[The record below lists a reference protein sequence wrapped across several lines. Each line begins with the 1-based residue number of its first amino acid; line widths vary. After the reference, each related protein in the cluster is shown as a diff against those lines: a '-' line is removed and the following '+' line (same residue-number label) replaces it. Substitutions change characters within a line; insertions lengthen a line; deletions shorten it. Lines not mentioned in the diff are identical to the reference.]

1 MSKPNEERDIYYIP
15 PNFLASGRLFGGMI
29 RARNAIEACVLVLLT
44 GIPIIKLPMS
54 LTVRIIIL
62 CLLPLPLGIF
72 GIIGFEGDSL
82 SEFAINWVRW
92 FIHRRSLY
100 RSDVTIP
107 ETARKQKKRIWEQEA
122 TKPPEELGIRIKQP
136 RKKRKR
142 PTKTEKQLNK
152 NNRKMVPSH
161 KKQVTYSEDF
171 VPVKDIR
178 NSIIETED
186 GRYIRV
192 LEVEPINFLLRSTS
206 EQKNIVASFA
216 SWMKISPIKIQIK
229 VLTKKADIGKH
240 LNTIERDMESESNP
254 KCRELQL
261 DYYRLIQT
269 IGSREAI
276 TRRFLVIF
284 EYEAVTNRK
293 PEYSEIVS
301 ALETAVQ
308 TARQYFLH
316 CDNAVVTHDDENA
329 FLLEILY
336 TIFNRST
343 CEVKTVEQRIRELQS
358 ARRDAD
364 ITMPVSLKSVFA
376 PDSIDLTHGSY
387 VVMDGVYHAYL
398 IVPSDGYNPR
408 VVAGWTSILVNAGEG
423 IDVDF
428 YFSREPKERIQA
440 KLGQQIRINRSR
452 LKDTSDTNSDFDDFE
467 SAIRSGYFLKE
478 GLANYEDFYYCN
490 TLVTITADTL
500 ENLEWRISEVRR
512 LMVSQDMD
520 IRICRFRQEQ
530 ALLSILPLCSLNKK
544 LFEASKR
551 NMLTSAA
558 ASCYPFTSFEMSD
571 ENGILL
577 GVNQHNNSLVIV
589 DIFNS
594 RVYKNANMV
603 LLGTS
608 GAGKTFTLQLIALRM
623 RRKGTQVFI
632 IAPLKGHE
640 FLRACNNIGGEFI
653 SISPASKQCINV
665 CEIRKQDLSA
675 NQLIDGVVS
684 ENSILAKKIQQLH
697 IFFSL
702 LIPDISH
709 SAVTGQIQIRKYSS
723 EDNTVTGQL
732 AGTPLEGAVFEITQ
746 ARSGKV
752 VGYIVTDARG
762 VAASGPLPLG
772 RYFVTEVSAPK
783 YYQLSGE
790 KMEAEI
796 EYPSQ
801 IIKLSAYNKPA
812 SLGVTIKKSG
822 NYEVQSG
829 QSMSYDFSGIANTSN
844 VALNH
849 FFWHDRIPTDAT
861 RALSISTGTYNARL
875 YYKVTFKTNL
885 NDYRTLASNLLTSNN
900 YSLSLNA
907 ATLRLAQGEYVTDV
921 RFEFGTVP
929 SGFSSVV
936 KPTMRVQVLGTVSNG
951 YQIINRAD
959 VGGQYLNEWQTAKTT
974 WVTTVR
980 RFNTTPLPK
989 TGY

>member
-1 MSKPNEERDIYYIP
+1 MSKPNEDRDVYYIP
-15 PNFLASGRLFGGMI
+15 PNFLTSGRLFGGMI

-44 GIPIIKLPMS
+44 GVPIIKLPFS
-54 LTVRIIIL
+54 LTTRIIIL
-62 CLLPLPLGIF
+62 CLVSLPLGIF
-72 GIIGFEGDSL
+72 GVIGFEGDSL
-82 SEFAINWVRW
+82 SEFAVNWVRW
-92 FIHRRSLY
+92 LIHRRTLY
-100 RSDVTIP
+100 RSDTPVP
-107 ETARKQKKRIWEQEA
+107 EAPEKPMKA
-122 TKPPEELGIRIKQP
+122 VSGLSAPKPPEQLGIKIKEKP
-136 RKKRKR
+136 KKRKKRK
-142 PTKTEKQLNK
+142 PVKKPHK
-152 NNRKMVPSH
+152 ASKYKSSVAK
-161 KKQVTYSEDF
+161 KKQPLHAEDF
-171 VPVKDIR
+171 IPVKDIR
-178 NSIIETED
+178 NGIIETID
-186 GRYIRV
+186 GRYLRV
-192 LEVEPINFLLRSTS
+192 IEVEPINFLLRNIS

-216 SWMKISPIKIQIK
+216 SWMKISPVKVQIK

-240 LNTIERDMESESNP
+240 LNTIEREMEAEDNP
-254 KCRELQL
+254 KCRDLQL
-261 DYYRLIQT
+261 DYYHLIQA

-293 PEYSEIVS
+293 PEYAEIVS

-316 CDNAVVTHDDENA
+316 CDNAVVAHEDENI
-329 FLLEILY
+329 FLMEVLY
-336 TIFNRST
+336 TIFNRAT
-343 CEVKTVEQRIRELQS
+343 CEVKPVEKRVRELQA
-358 ARRDAD
+358 ARKDTD
-364 ITMPVSLKSVFA
+364 ISVPVPLKSVLA
-376 PDSIDLTHGSY
+376 PESIDLTHGSY

-398 IVPSDGYNPR
+398 IVPSDGYNHR

-428 YFSREPKERIQA
+428 FFSREPKERIQA

-452 LKDTSDTNSDFDDFE
+452 LKDTSDTNTDFDDFE

-490 TLVTITADTL
+490 TLVTVTADTL

-512 LMVSQDMD
+512 LMISQDMD

-530 ALLSILPLCSLNKK
+530 ALLSILPFCKLDKK

-551 NMLTSAA
+551 NMLTSSA

-623 RRKGTQVFI
+623 RRKSTQVFI

-675 NQLIDGVVS
+675 NQLIDGVVN

-702 LIPDISH
+702 LIPDINHEERQLLDEALIRTYAKKGITHNNESLIDPDH
-709 SAVTGQIQIRKYSS
+709 PDRYREMPLLGDVYEILMESPETKRMGNILNRLVNGSAKTFNQHTNVQLDNLYTVLDISELTGELLPVGMFVALDYVWDKAK
-723 EDNTVTGQL
+723 EDRTKEKAIFIDEAWELIGDDDTSNPNNAKEL
-732 AGTPLEGAVFEITQ
+732 AGEWVQEIFKIIRGYGGAAVAATQDIGDLDRSRFGKGILNVAKTKIILNLEDDEARRVQSILHLSDAEIMSITRFERGQGLISTNSNHITVSFKASPLEKQLIT
-746 ARSGKV
+746 
-752 VGYIVTDARG
+752 TDRME
-762 VAASGPLPLG
+762 LNQIL
-772 RYFVTEVSAPK
+772 
-783 YYQLSGE
+783 QE
-790 KMEAEI
+790 KMA
-796 EYPSQ
+796 Q
-801 IIKLSAYNKPA
+801 
-812 SLGVTIKKSG
+812 
-822 NYEVQSG
+822 
-829 QSMSYDFSGIANTSN
+829 
-844 VALNH
+844 
-849 FFWHDRIPTDAT
+849 
-861 RALSISTGTYNARL
+861 NAH
-875 YYKVTFKTNL
+875 
-885 NDYRTLASNLLTSNN
+885 
-900 YSLSLNA
+900 NA
-907 ATLRLAQGEYVTDV
+907 DL
-921 RFEFGTVP
+921 
-929 SGFSSVV
+929 
-936 KPTMRVQVLGTVSNG
+936 
-951 YQIINRAD
+951 
-959 VGGQYLNEWQTAKTT
+959 
-974 WVTTVR
+974 
-980 RFNTTPLPK
+980 
-989 TGY
+989 

>member
-92 FIHRRSLY
+92 FIHRRNLY

-142 PTKTEKQLNK
+142 LAKTEKQLNK

-171 VPVKDIR
+171 VPVKDIL
-178 NSIIETED
+178 NGIIETED

-343 CEVKTVEQRIRELQS
+343 CEVKTVEQRIGELQL
-358 ARRDAD
+358 ARRDTD
-364 ITMPVSLKSVFA
+364 ITVPVSLKSVLA

-623 RRKGTQVFI
+623 RRKGKTVEKNGRTLSLSNVTWSVESTALVGDELVPATYSAVATYSGSASSTVATGYI
-632 IAPLKGHE
+632 TTAEYKGTVVSSGISSILYTVTYLGTKIE
-640 FLRACNNIGGEFI
+640 PTKAEPTFKGAVLVISIIGGTALLAALLFLGLTL
-653 SISPASKQCINV
+653 
-665 CEIRKQDLSA
+665 RKNTTVYKA
-675 NQLIDGVVS
+675 TGKGNEYEKCGQLHLKAKNPELRIDRLKDIPEGVIAIEVDQAV
-684 ENSILAKKIQQLH
+684 AKKL
-697 IFFSL
+697 F
-702 LIPDISH
+702 
-709 SAVTGQIQIRKYSS
+709 GQTIAIRCY
-723 EDNTVTGQL
+723 DNTVEHTVGEVNGSYWFKVDIGSQ
-732 AGTPLEGAVFEITQ
+732 EGE
-746 ARSGKV
+746 S
-752 VGYIVTDARG
+752 
-762 VAASGPLPLG
+762 
-772 RYFVTEVSAPK
+772 
-783 YYQLSGE
+783 
-790 KMEAEI
+790 
-796 EYPSQ
+796 
-801 IIKLSAYNKPA
+801 
-812 SLGVTIKKSG
+812 
-822 NYEVQSG
+822 NYEEE
-829 QSMSYDFSGIANTSN
+829 
-844 VALNH
+844 
-849 FFWHDRIPTDAT
+849 P
-861 RALSISTGTYNARL
+861 
-875 YYKVTFKTNL
+875 
-885 NDYRTLASNLLTSNN
+885 
-900 YSLSLNA
+900 
-907 ATLRLAQGEYVTDV
+907 
-921 RFEFGTVP
+921 
-929 SGFSSVV
+929 
-936 KPTMRVQVLGTVSNG
+936 
-951 YQIINRAD
+951 
-959 VGGQYLNEWQTAKTT
+959 
-974 WVTTVR
+974 
-980 RFNTTPLPK
+980 
-989 TGY
+989 